1 MSSASLPTPDPANPT
16 AAEVD
21 DLAAFLV
28 LTNRIATRL
37 QKTTAVSQSGVAL
50 ADWLLLY
57 AIKDA
62 SMASLAEVARKI
74 GVSRQRVHQ
83 QASELEAAGLVAV
96 AASEA
101 GKGRRLSLSP
111 KGLELLGTIHDQMQ
125 KALESSGGSVATQI
139 RNARRSA
146 ARLAKGYAST
156 GSVQSRG
163 GADPTI
169 S

>member
-1 MSSASLPTPDPANPT
+1 VP
-16 AAEVD
+16 EID

-37 QKTTAVSQSGVAL
+37 QGTAAISQSGVAL

-57 AIKDA
+57 AIRDA

-83 QASELEAAGLVAV
+83 QASDLEAAGLVTV
-96 AASEA
+96 AASEV

-111 KGLELLGTIHDQMQ
+111 RGLELLGTIHDQMQ
-125 KALESSGGSVATQI
+125 KALASCGGSLATQI

-146 ARLAKGYAST
+146 ARLAKGYASA
-156 GSVQSRG
+156 GAAESGG